1 MAILFTG
8 GSGYIGS
15 HTDLS
20 LLESG
25 YELIIIDNLSNSY
38 LESIERLQKLVG
50 KSVKFYIG
58 DVRNGSLM
66 QDVFTNHYIESV
78 LHFAGLKS
86 VDESVRLP
94 VKYYDNN
101 VVGTVSLL
109 RKMMEI

>member
-1 MAILFTG
+1 
-8 GSGYIGS
+8 
-15 HTDLS
+15 
-20 LLESG
+20 
-25 YELIIIDNLSNSY
+25 
-38 LESIERLQKLVG
+38 
-50 KSVKFYIG
+50 
-58 DVRNGSLM
+58 M

-109 RKMMEI
+109 MKMMEI